1 MCDDAAAMQSECSAV
16 CVDIKSGR
24 TFRFVGT
31 TESDQQNVTSGG
43 DDDGGRFSVEEH
55 KAPSGIRNVCGGVV
69 CVTSLKVFRE

>member
-1 MCDDAAAMQSECSAV
+1 MQ

-31 TESDQQNVTSGG
+31 TESDQQNVTTSGG

-55 KAPSGIRNVCGGVV
+55 KTPSGIRNVCGVV